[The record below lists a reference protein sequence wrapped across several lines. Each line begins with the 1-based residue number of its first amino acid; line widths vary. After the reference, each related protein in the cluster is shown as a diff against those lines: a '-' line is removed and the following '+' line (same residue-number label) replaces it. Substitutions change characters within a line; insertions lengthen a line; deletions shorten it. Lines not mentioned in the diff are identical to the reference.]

1 MSGAITC
8 GMAYVVG
15 IAVAV
20 VFAALAALHLYW
32 ALGGTVGLEAA
43 IPEVPST
50 DSEAPSTGSEHA
62 NDGKLIRA
70 FQPSVAMTLLVA
82 GLLAVV
88 GALVCLR
95 AGLFAPA
102 GAHWSLQWSLA
113 AVALILMARAVGDL
127 RLVGFFKQIRGT
139 RFAVLDTWL
148 YSPLCVLLAIGLV
161 WLVLSAGCRS

>member
-20 VFAALAALHLYW
+20 VFAALSVLHVYW
-32 ALGGTVGLEAA
+32 AFGGTVGLEAA

-50 DSEAPSTGSEHA
+50 GRQVPSNVRGHSNAGTMIRAFNPSTG
-62 NDGKLIRA
+62 
-70 FQPSVAMTLLVA
+70 MTLLVA
-82 GLLAVV
+82 GFLGVT

>member
-1 MSGAITC
+1 VNLYFAAVTC
-8 GMAYVVG
+8 GEAHVAG

-20 VFAALAALHLYW
+20 VFAALSILHVYW
-32 ALGGTVGLEAA
+32 AFGGTVGLEAA

-50 DSEAPSTGSEHA
+50 RGEQAS
-62 NDGKLIRA
+62 DGTLIKA
-70 FQPSVAMTLLVA
+70 FHPSVGMTLLVA
-82 GLLAVV
+82 GALGVA

-161 WLVLSAGCRS
+161 WLVLSAGCHS